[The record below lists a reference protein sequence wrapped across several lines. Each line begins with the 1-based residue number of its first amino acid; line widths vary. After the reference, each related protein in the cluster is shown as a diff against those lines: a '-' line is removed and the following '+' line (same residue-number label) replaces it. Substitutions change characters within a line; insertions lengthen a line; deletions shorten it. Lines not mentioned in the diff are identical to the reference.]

1 MRRLA
6 LSLFSIVLLG
16 VSALACGSSQTPAA
30 VAGHEAGPGNLTFA
44 VSDAFTGDQAF
55 SGQVSG
61 PPTKVACTMINEAGG
76 ILGHHC
82 QADYIDTHS
91 DTADALV
98 ALRQEMVTATN
109 LTLVIGVGTTDAP
122 TLVPIIQK
130 ANIPILSFSGSSAY
144 IKSSNPYLW
153 LLQPPD
159 AQQGAAMAAEAIAR
173 GLKHAALLFSNSPDS
188 LSVRDGAMQ
197 AYARLG
203 GTAATEELIA
213 PDQASY
219 GTEIERIMASNPDSI
234 LTELDPKTSGTF
246 FGSFKNLHGIS
257 LPIISDAVAAQPDWY
272 TAVSHA
278 IGRSL
283 VTQYVTALSSAN
295 PTTPGTDEFNKREH
309 AAFPDLGAPDTYSW
323 SVYDGVN
330 LAALAMIDTKSTN
343 PVKFN
348 SDMLKLATPS
358 AGAVTVYDFASG
370 LAALGQ
376 GKKIYY
382 EGANGGMFWNQYHSV
397 DAPAAVT
404 VYAADGS
411 QSTTTTITVE
421 QIAKAMGV

>member
-1 MRRLA
+1 MRRVV
-6 LSLFSIVLLG
+6 LSISSIVLVGL
-16 VSALACGSSQTPAA
+16 SALACGGTSTTA

-61 PPTKVACTMINEAGG
+61 YPSKVACSMINEAGG
-76 ILGHHC
+76 ILGHQC
-82 QADYIDTHS
+82 QVDFIDTHS

-144 IKSSNPYLW
+144 IKSDNPYLW

-159 AQQGAAMAAEAIAR
+159 AQQGAAMAAEAVAR
-173 GLKHAALLFSNSPDS
+173 GLKHAALLFTNSPDS
-188 LSVRDGAMQ
+188 LSVRDGALQ
-197 AYARLG
+197 AYQRLG
-203 GTAATEELIA
+203 GTVATEELIA

-219 GTEIERIMASNPDSI
+219 GTEIEKVMGSNPDAI
-234 LTELDPKTSGTF
+234 LTELDPKTAGTF
-246 FGSFKNLHGIS
+246 FGSLKNLHGIN

-278 IGRSL
+278 IGRDL
-283 VTQYVTALSSAN
+283 VSKWATALSSAN
-295 PTTPGTDEFNKREH
+295 PSTPGTDAFNKREH
-309 AAFPDLGAPDTYSW
+309 ADFPDLGAPDTYSW
-323 SVYDGVN
+323 SVYDGVTI
-330 LAALAMIDTKSTN
+330 AALAMIDTKSTN
-343 PVKFN
+343 PVVFN
-348 SDMLKLATPS
+348 SDILKLATPS
-358 AGAVTVYDFASG
+358 TGALTVYDFASAKAA
-370 LAALGQ
+370 LAA

-382 EGANGGMFWNQYHSV
+382 EGANGGMFWNKYHSV

-404 VYAADGS
+404 GFGLDGS
-411 QSTTTTITVE
+411 QNTISTISVAE
-421 QIAKAMGV
+421 IAAAMGV